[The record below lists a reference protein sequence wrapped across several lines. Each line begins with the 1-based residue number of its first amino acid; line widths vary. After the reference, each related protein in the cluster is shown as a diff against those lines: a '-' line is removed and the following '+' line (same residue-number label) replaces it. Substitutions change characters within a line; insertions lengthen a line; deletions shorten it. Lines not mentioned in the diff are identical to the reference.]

1 LRGIIPIIHT
11 KSELWEGVMKQG
23 TLLWHYLEK
32 WAAERPEKE
41 ALVFGEKRI
50 TYKEFYDTTVRT
62 AKLLLH
68 LGVKKGDRIF
78 TLSAARDEWLYHY
91 MAAGMVGAIWY
102 GLNPRYTKDEFLYQV
117 GDAKPSIGFVVR
129 WYDLLQRDYKDDM
142 LALREAAP
150 DLKHMV
156 VIGEAWE
163 GALSW
168 DEEIKKDR
176 PELDAELKK
185 RMAEVAGDEPTL
197 IIYTSGTTGKPKGAL
212 LTHRNIIAAIE
223 VETKHFL
230 VNHKPGEGRFLLHFP
245 INHVAGAV
253 EIAFAGIYG
262 GLTLVLMDRF
272 DPVATM
278 ATVAKEKI
286 TLLGQVPAMFLL
298 EFKLPDYD
306 SYDLSSIRNYLWAGS
321 AAPEGMVKRLAATG
335 ATLITGYGQTE
346 NAGFITYSKPGDPID
361 DLVKTVGKCDDAF
374 QIKLMDNDG
383 KEVPMGEVGEI
394 WMKGDLVMKGYWN
407 RPEATAETIVKGGW
421 LRSGDLA
428 TIDERGYITVVGR
441 TKEMFKSGG
450 YNVYPREIEAV
461 IERHPNVAFVTIVP
475 IPDETWQE
483 VGKAFIMPVPG
494 TEIKEEELRELCKKH
509 LANYKVPKEF
519 EVRPFLPL
527 LPTGKINRL
536 ALVEEERKKREGKA

>member
-1 LRGIIPIIHT
+1 
-11 KSELWEGVMKQG
+11 V
-23 TLLWHYLEK
+23 
-32 WAAERPEKE
+32 
-41 ALVFGEKRI
+41 
-50 TYKEFYDTTVRT
+50 
-62 AKLLLH
+62 
-68 LGVKKGDRIF
+68 
-78 TLSAARDEWLYHY
+78 
-91 MAAGMVGAIWY
+91 
-102 GLNPRYTKDEFLYQV
+102 
-117 GDAKPSIGFVVR
+117 
-129 WYDLLQRDYKDDM
+129 
-142 LALREAAP
+142 
-150 DLKHMV
+150 
-156 VIGEAWE
+156 
-163 GALSW
+163 
-168 DEEIKKDR
+168 
-176 PELDAELKK
+176 
-185 RMAEVAGDEPTL
+185 
-197 IIYTSGTTGKPKGAL
+197 
-212 LTHRNIIAAIE
+212 
-223 VETKHFL
+223 
-230 VNHKPGEGRFLLHFP
+230 
-245 INHVAGAV
+245 
-253 EIAFAGIYG
+253 
-262 GLTLVLMDRF
+262 
-272 DPVATM
+272 
-278 ATVAKEKI
+278 
-286 TLLGQVPAMFLL
+286 
-298 EFKLPDYD
+298 
-306 SYDLSSIRNYLWAGS
+306 
-321 AAPEGMVKRLAATG
+321 GMVKRLAATG